1 MKDNLKKND
10 AIDIMIVED
19 SPTQAEKL
27 GYILAN
33 NGYVFN
39 TAKDGVEALQ
49 EIRRHKPT
57 LIISDIL
64 MPEMDGYELCRII
77 KSDEILKTIPIILLT
92 KLDDI
97 VDIINGLNSG
107 ADGFLTKP
115 IDEQKLIERINFIL
129 ANRMVASDTMS
140 DIGVKVILGNKSY
153 LINAERLQILDLL
166 IDTFEDSLKR
176 KIEFEKAIAKVEEL
190 QKQTPICASCKKIR
204 EKDNKWIPIEEFLS
218 KIAVMTFLHGM
229 CPECME
235 EHYPGWNKNVED
247 R

>member
-64 MPEMDGYELCRII
+64 MPEIQEL
-77 KSDEILKTIPIILLT
+77 
-92 KLDDI
+92 
-97 VDIINGLNSG
+97 
-107 ADGFLTKP
+107 
-115 IDEQKLIERINFIL
+115 
-129 ANRMVASDTMS
+129 MVS
-140 DIGVKVILGNKSY
+140 
-153 LINAERLQILDLL
+153 
-166 IDTFEDSLKR
+166 
-176 KIEFEKAIAKVEEL
+176 
-190 QKQTPICASCKKIR
+190 
-204 EKDNKWIPIEEFLS
+204 
-218 KIAVMTFLHGM
+218 
-229 CPECME
+229 
-235 EHYPGWNKNVED
+235 
-247 R
+247 